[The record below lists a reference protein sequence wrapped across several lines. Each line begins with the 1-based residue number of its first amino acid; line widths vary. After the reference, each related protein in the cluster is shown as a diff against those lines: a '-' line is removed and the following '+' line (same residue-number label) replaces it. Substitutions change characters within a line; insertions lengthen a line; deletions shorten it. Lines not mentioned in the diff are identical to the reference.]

1 MWIPLERSWLT
12 SFILSIRIWKTGI
25 YDLPRSLIARPQ
37 GQPHG
42 RSQERPTAGVVPTQG
57 DIARPEGLSPEAT
70 VPTHRQGQ
78 QQRRRS
84 EGND

>member
-1 MWIPLERSWLT
+1 MQRWSHAAMVANKGGSLRPGRRGS
-12 SFILSIRIWKTGI
+12 RPRPAHKG
-25 YDLPRSLIARPQ
+25 RSLIARPQ

-78 QQRRRS
+78 R
-84 EGND
+84 